1 MGVTVRAIRHEK
13 EIKDIQ
19 TAEVEVKLSLFAGET
34 ILCTESAKTPPKKKK
49 KTVTNNVFS

>member
-19 TAEVEVKLSLFAGET
+19 TAEVKVKLSLFSGET
-34 ILCTESAKTPPKKKK
+34 ILYTESPKTPPKKK

>member
-34 ILCTESAKTPPKKKK
+34 ILCTESAKTPPKKKE
-49 KTVTNNVFS
+49 NSH